1 MLTSP
6 ATLGARL
13 LHGGPRSKAVGY
25 VLLAGYDFPE
35 AILHLLQ
42 EWETRLHV
50 HKMPNHP
57 STRGLLIYE
66 DDVFGR
72 R

>member
-13 LHGGPRSKAVGY
+13 LHGGPRSKAVEF

-50 HKMPNHP
+50 HKDAEP
-57 STRGLLIYE
+57 SVHQGPVDI
-66 DDVFGR
+66 R